1 MKNRD
6 QILENRS
13 KSNLTFSKSGFRFEI
28 VIQDLRSDH
37 AASEMAPG
45 WFEDSVRDGFS
56 SLEHVVHLLETDMLA
71 VITAN
76 FTCPQKIFEM
86 EK

>member
-28 VIQDLRSDH
+28 QDLRSDH
-37 AASEMAPG
+37 AAWEMAPG

-56 SLEHVVHLLETDMLA
+56 SLEHA
-71 VITAN
+71 AY
-76 FTCPQKIFEM
+76 
-86 EK
+86 